1 MLGQIGGL
9 GLCTSVT
16 SFPLSNTG
24 TVAQNTILLSAFF
37 QDSVV
42 FNQESVLCRS
52 IHRLSVIVSHDYV
65 QPDLYLG
72 HACLID
78 RQSQLWI

>member
-1 MLGQIGGL
+1 MYI
-9 GLCTSVT
+9 CYKF
-16 SFPLSNTG
+16 SFNNTG
-24 TVAQNTILLSAFF
+24 TVAQNTMILLAAFY

-65 QPDLYLG
+65 QPDLYLE